1 VGSPEASSGLST
13 TDTPTIADG
22 AAAVARSGRQG
33 DGRPGEGPS
42 SEVSSD
48 AADQAR
54 RTAREILHGEEIAR
68 TRVFV
73 VVAGVFSI
81 SLALLLHI
89 LGGDP
94 VARRALLG
102 ALAAVVAAC
111 AWFGWELR
119 RDQGFALA
127 RANAF
132 THVCLVATYVGI
144 WYFGVYSP
152 AVGIL
157 AFGLAFWSMG
167 QSGVFGAYVSAGGAY
182 ALLSAATVAG
192 AMPDRGLVPSRA
204 LTTPQQISLA
214 VLVEGVLFAT
224 YLLGRRGREV
234 SVTALEQHDRDVRA
248 IAQRDAL
255 LREARHE
262 LAQVTRKG
270 GIGQWTE
277 QVVGGFRLG
286 RVLGRGAM
294 GEVYEATRLRDGRP
308 AAIKL
313 LLPHVLAQPAFI
325 QRFVR
330 EAKVVASLDAAN
342 VVRVLD
348 VSPPD
353 APLPYLAM
361 ERLVGRDLSELLRER
376 KRLGVRGVLAM
387 LRQVGAGLDAVRASG
402 VVHRD
407 LKPRNLFLAQDAG
420 AEVWKILDFGVARQV
435 GEETITQDQ
444 IVGTPNYMAPEQ
456 ADGRGVTYKTDLFSL
471 GVIAYRALTG
481 HPAFEGE
488 TTAEILYKVV
498 HTMPLRPS
506 AAAPLAPQLDV
517 ALAVAMAKD
526 PADRFASAS
535 ELAAALED
543 AARGSLD
550 GAIRGRGESLLAK
563 LPWAQVPD

>member
-1 VGSPEASSGLST
+1 VGLPEESTGLST

-22 AAAVARSGRQG
+22 AAAAGRRGRQG
-33 DGRPGEGPS
+33 DGRPGEGAS
-42 SEVSSD
+42 SEVSADASD
-48 AADQAR
+48 PSL
-54 RTAREILHGEEIAR
+54 RTARDILHREEIAR

-73 VVAGVFSI
+73 VVAIVFSI
-81 SLALLLHI
+81 ALALLLPV

-94 VARRALLG
+94 AARATLRG
-102 ALAAVVAAC
+102 ALAVVVAVC
-111 AWFGWELR
+111 VWFGWVFR
-119 RDQGFALA
+119 RDGGYTPA
-127 RANAF
+127 RATAV

-167 QSGVFGAYVSAGGAY
+167 ESGVVGAYASAAAAY
-182 ALLSAATVAG
+182 ALLSGATLAG
-192 AMPDRGLVPSRA
+192 AMPDRSLVPSRV
-204 LTTPQQISLA
+204 LTAPQQIALT

-224 YLLGRRGREV
+224 YLFGQRARET
-234 SVTALEQHDRDVRA
+234 SVLALEQHDRDVRS

-262 LAQVTRKG
+262 LAHATRLG
-270 GIGQWTE
+270 GLGKWTE
-277 QVVGGFRLG
+277 EVVGGFRLG
-286 RVLGRGAM
+286 KVLGRGAM
-294 GEVYEATRLRDGRP
+294 GEVYEATRLSDARP
-308 AAIKL
+308 AAVKL
-313 LLPHVLAQPAFI
+313 LLPHVLGQPAFI

-330 EAKVVASLDAAN
+330 EARVVASLDAAN

-361 ERLVGRDLSELLRER
+361 ERLVGHDLSELLRER
-376 KRLGVRGVLAM
+376 KRLGVRGVQAM

-407 LKPRNLFLAQDAG
+407 LKPRNLFLAQEAG
-420 AEVWKILDFGVARQV
+420 ADVWKILDFGVARQV
-435 GEETITQDQ
+435 GEETITHDQ

-456 ADGRGVTYKTDLFSL
+456 ADGRGVTYQTDLYSL

-506 AAAPLAPQLDV
+506 AAAPLDPQVDL

-526 PADRFASAS
+526 PSERFASAS
-535 ELAAALED
+535 EMASALEG

-550 GAIRGRGESLLAK
+550 PAVRARGEGLLAR
-563 LPWAQVPD
+563 LPWAKGLE

>member
-1 VGSPEASSGLST
+1 VGSPEASTGLST
-13 TDTPTIADG
+13 ADTPTIAEG
-22 AAAVARSGRQG
+22 AAGARHGRHGDAPPREGVA
-33 DGRPGEGPS
+33 

-48 AADQAR
+48 ASER
-54 RTAREILHGEEIAR
+54 SLRTAREILYGEEIAR
-68 TRVFV
+68 TRLFV
-73 VVAGVFSI
+73 VVASVFSI
-81 SLALLLHI
+81 TLAILLHF

-94 VARRALLG
+94 AARSALLG
-102 ALAAVVAAC
+102 ALSVVVALC
-111 AWFGWELR
+111 AWFGWTLR
-119 RDQGFALA
+119 REAGYSLA
-127 RANAF
+127 RANAV

-167 QSGVFGAYVSAGGAY
+167 QSGVLGAYASAAAAY
-182 ALLSAATVAG
+182 ALLAVATVTG
-192 AMPDRGLVPSRA
+192 AITDRGLVPSTV
-204 LTTPQQISLA
+204 LTAPQQISVT
-214 VLVEGVLFAT
+214 VLVEGILFAT
-224 YLLGRRGREV
+224 YLLGRRAREV
-234 SVTALEQHDRDVRA
+234 SVAALEQHDRDVRS

-277 QVVGGFRLG
+277 EVVGGFRLG

-294 GEVYEATRLRDGRP
+294 GEVYEATRLSDARP
-308 AAIKL
+308 AAVKL

-376 KRLGVRGVLAM
+376 KRLGVRGVQVM

-420 AEVWKILDFGVARQV
+420 AEVWKILDFGVARLV

-456 ADGRGVTYKTDLFSL
+456 ADGSGVTYKTDLYSL

-506 AAAPLAPQLDV
+506 AAAPLNAQLDL

-526 PADRFASAS
+526 PADRFASAG
-535 ELAAALED
+535 ELASALED
-543 AARGSLD
+543 ATRGSLD
-550 GAIRGRGESLLAK
+550 PAIRGRGEGLLAK
-563 LPWAQVPD
+563 LPWARGPE

>member
-42 SEVSSD
+42 SEVSSN
-48 AADQAR
+48 ASDQAR

-81 SLALLLHI
+81 SLALLLNV

-119 RDQGFALA
+119 RDQGFTLA

-167 QSGVFGAYVSAGGAY
+167 QSGVFGAYASAGGAY

-420 AEVWKILDFGVARQV
+420 AEAWKILDFGVARQV

-506 AAAPLAPQLDV
+506 AAAPLDPQLDL

-535 ELAAALED
+535 ELAAALEG

>member
-1 VGSPEASSGLST
+1 MMGLPDPST
-13 TDTPTIADG
+13 RLSTDTPTIAEG
-22 AAAVARSGRQG
+22 AAAVSRGGRQG
-33 DGRPGEGPS
+33 DERPGEGPL
-42 SEVSSD
+42 SEQSSD
-48 AADQAR
+48 TPEKSL
-54 RTAREILHGEEIAR
+54 RTAREILYGEEIAR
-68 TRVFV
+68 ARVFV
-73 VVAGVFSI
+73 VVAGVFAI
-81 SLALLLHI
+81 VLALLLHV

-94 VARRALLG
+94 AARRALLG
-102 ALAAVVAAC
+102 ALAVVVAEC
-111 AWFGWELR
+111 TWFGWELR
-119 RDQGFALA
+119 RDEGFTLA
-127 RANAF
+127 RANF
-132 THVCLVATYVGI
+132 LTHICLVATYVGI

-167 QSGVFGAYVSAGGAY
+167 QSGVFAACASAAAAY
-182 ALLSAATVAG
+182 ALMSAAVISG
-192 AMPDRGLVPSRA
+192 AMPDRGLVPSRV
-204 LTTPQQISLA
+204 LTAPQQVSLT
-214 VLVEGVLFAT
+214 VLVEGILAAT
-224 YLLGRRGREV
+224 YLFGRRARET
-234 SVTALEQHDRDVRA
+234 SVAALEQHDRDIRS

-255 LREARHE
+255 LREARFEIAH
-262 LAQVTRKG
+262 VTRRG
-270 GIGQWTE
+270 GIGQWTQ

-294 GEVYEATRLRDGRP
+294 GEVYEATRLADARP

-313 LLPHVLAQPAFI
+313 LLPHVLAQPSFL

-353 APLPYLAM
+353 AALPYLAM

-376 KRLGVRGVLAM
+376 KRLGVRGALAM
-387 LRQVGAGLDAVRASG
+387 LRQVGAGLDAVRAAG

-420 AEVWKILDFGVARQV
+420 AEVWKILDFGVARMV

-456 ADGRGVTYKTDLFSL
+456 AEGRGVTYKTDLFSL

-498 HTMPLRPS
+498 HAMPMRPS
-506 AAAPLAPQLDV
+506 AAAPLDPQLDL

-526 PADRFASAS
+526 PVDRFASAR

-550 GAIRGRGESLLAK
+550 PAIRSRGEALLAK
-563 LPWAQVPD
+563 LPWAYVPE

>member
-1 VGSPEASSGLST
+1 MGFPESTGLST
-13 TDTPTIADG
+13 TDVPTVAEG
-22 AAAVARSGRQG
+22 AAAVARSGRPS
-33 DGRPGEGPS
+33 DGPPS
-42 SEVSSD
+42 QIS
-48 AADQAR
+48 ADTPDSL

-73 VVAGVFSI
+73 LVACGFAI
-81 SLALLLHI
+81 LLALLLQV

-94 VARRALLG
+94 AARRALLG
-102 ALAAVVAAC
+102 GLAVVVAAC

-119 RDQGFALA
+119 RGEGYTLA
-127 RANAF
+127 RANAVA
-132 THVCLVATYVGI
+132 HVCLGTTYIGI

-152 AVGIL
+152 AAGIL

-167 QSGVFGAYVSAGGAY
+167 QSGVLGAYASAAAAY
-182 ALLSAATVAG
+182 ALLSAATVTGSIA
-192 AMPDRGLVPSRA
+192 DRGLVPSGV
-204 LTTPQQISLA
+204 LTMPQQISVS
-214 VLVEGVLFAT
+214 VLVEGMLFAT
-224 YLLGRRGREV
+224 YLVGRRTREV
-234 SVTALEQHDRDVRA
+234 SVAALEQHERDVRS

-255 LREARHE
+255 LREARRE
-262 LAQVTRKG
+262 
-270 GIGQWTE
+270 
-277 QVVGGFRLG
+277 
-286 RVLGRGAM
+286 
-294 GEVYEATRLRDGRP
+294 
-308 AAIKL
+308 
-313 LLPHVLAQPAFI
+313 LAQPAFI

-348 VSPPD
+348 VSPAD

-376 KRLGVRGVLAM
+376 KRLGLRGVQAM

-402 VVHRD
+402 IVHRD
-407 LKPRNLFLAQDAG
+407 LKPRNLFLTQDAG
-420 AEVWKILDFGVARQV
+420 ADVWKILDFGVARLV

-456 ADGRGVTYKTDLFSL
+456 ADGRAVTYKTDLFSL

-498 HTMPLRPS
+498 HAMPLRPS
-506 AAAPLAPQLDV
+506 AAAPLNPQLDL

-526 PADRFASAS
+526 PADRFSSAG
-535 ELAAALED
+535 ELASALED

-550 GAIRGRGESLLAK
+550 PAIRGRGESLLAK
-563 LPWAQVPD
+563 LPWARGPD